1 MWFTNELA
9 DTPPPMVLYP
19 SQNSTIQS
27 MASLQEDLG
36 EIWRSLTKVR
46 IVGWFRRL
54 RRKRRTGFESLP
66 SWEPSMNLWFSKV
79 HHFHHPFFESRL
91 ARGRSICAISSISHG
106 RPSTRYS
113 ITVVQPLAGNAGVN
127 NTVIN
132 V

>member
-1 MWFTNELA
+1 M
-9 DTPPPMVLYP
+9 
-19 SQNSTIQS
+19 
-27 MASLQEDLG
+27 
-36 EIWRSLTKVR
+36 KVR

-54 RRKRRTGFESLP
+54 RRRRRTGFESPP

-127 NTVIN
+127 NNTVTN

>member
-9 DTPPPMVLYP
+9 DTPPPMVLYS
-19 SQNSTIQS
+19 SQNSTIQN
-27 MASLQEDLG
+27 LG
-36 EIWRSLTKVR
+36 EIWCSLMKVR

-54 RRKRRTGFESLP
+54 RRRRRTGFESPP
-66 SWEPSMNLWFSKV
+66 SWEPSMNLWFSK
-79 HHFHHPFFESRL
+79 SRL

-127 NTVIN
+127 NTVCSKSTASN
-132 V
+132 PL